1 METERKLEQ
10 FKRDVYSQLEFVQS
24 QAKLKLTSS
33 ENSPLSDSAVVNKVR
48 KIIEDETDSLQRD
61 IKQLKTKLGK
71 MEMELHSTLAESRD
85 ALRKQDR
92 LDRALSSLSE
102 NQRSQSRSLSSLVD
116 ERQSDSYEIRQ
127 LKHLVNKVSHHYSE
141 LESELQSSIRHSG
154 VSSRSSSLRQPLQHG
169 SGETKMTNG
178 GSYARRKGVKK
189 KSKAA
194 SDNLVLSSSSDS
206 DLSLTTLDISSPS
219 DTELISSEFPR
230 SNGGVSGKGV
240 GNISSSSLS
249 SLDSD
254 DLLK

>member
-1 METERKLEQ
+1 M
-10 FKRDVYSQLEFVQS
+10 
-24 QAKLKLTSS
+24 
-33 ENSPLSDSAVVNKVR
+33 
-48 KIIEDETDSLQRD
+48 IEDETESLQRE

-71 MEMELHSTLAESRD
+71 MEMDLNSNFAESRD
-85 ALRKQDR
+85 VLRKQDR

-116 ERQSDSYEIRQ
+116 ERQSASYEIQQ
-127 LKHLVNKVSHHYSE
+127 LKQLVNKVSHQYSE

-154 VSSRSSSLRQPLQHG
+154 FSSRSSSLRQPHHRG
-169 SGETKMTNG
+169 SRQTKSTNG
-178 GSYARRKGVKK
+178 DSKPRTKGVKK
-189 KSKAA
+189 KSE
-194 SDNLVLSSSSDS
+194 NLVLTSNSDT

-219 DTELISSEFPR
+219 DTDLISSEFPR
-230 SNGGVSGKGV
+230 SNGGVSANGL